1 MNDYMQGHIDAC
13 AKLASTQKEF
23 IEMVNKATNLVNPKD
38 DSYVVERLKDF
49 TK

>member
-13 AKLASTQKEF
+13 AKLANSRKQF
-23 IEMVNKATNLVNPKD
+23 IEMVKKATNLVNPKD
-38 DSYVVERLKDF
+38 EEYVIERLKDF